1 MADTTPGPMAVSS
14 PGGARAVL
22 VPDPDDTLVAVSLRL
37 ATGSRHDPQH
47 ASGLA
52 HVLEH
57 LMFRR
62 ARQAGGARYTGGAR
76 QAGGGSHSHDVQAA
90 GGYVNA
96 KTSADW
102 TKFIHV
108 VPPELVAM
116 VLDLEIERFTGAA
129 GRFDPGDLEREKEVV
144 LSERHQRMDGA
155 PYGTA
160 VERLVAALHPAPSAY
175 HRLPIGL
182 PEHVRAMTVDDC
194 RRFYADHYV
203 AGRVNVVVAGAVT
216 PAVLDHVT
224 RLLEAFPTGP
234 AGTAGPVSAGQPVVP
249 AQAEL
254 ETALPRAP
262 ETIRLPASAPGRPKV
277 YLALPLPPEG
287 TWAFEC
293 ARLAAFFLGRGMA
306 CRLGERLGRQL
317 GLTAAVAVKTIGRAY
332 GHSVGVIEATPA
344 DGVPPEKVVAAV
356 ETAIAEVVDGA
367 LDEHDLQRAKA
378 VYRLGWLSDMDSI
391 DRRSDGLSLTLQLTG
406 SVDAY
411 LHHDGRIAAVGL
423 ADLHDAVRLWHQPPR
438 LVELVYS

>member
-1 MADTTPGPMAVSS
+1 MADTMPEPLAFSS
-14 PGGARAVL
+14 AGGARAVL

-37 ATGSRHDPQH
+37 ATGSRHDPRH

-57 LMFRR
+57 LMFR
-62 ARQAGGARYTGGAR
+62 GARRT
-76 QAGGGSHSHDVQAA
+76 GGGSHSHDVQAA

-129 GRFDPGDLEREKEVV
+129 GRFDPTDLDREKQVV

-155 PYGTA
+155 PHGTA

-175 HRLPIGL
+175 HRLPIGV

-194 RRFYADHYV
+194 RRFYDDHYV
-203 AGRVNVVVAGAVT
+203 AGRVNIVVAGAVT
-216 PAVLDHVT
+216 PAVSDHVA
-224 RLLEAFPTGP
+224 RLLDAFPAGP
-234 AGTAGPVSAGQPVVP
+234 AGSVQPVVA
-249 AQAEL
+249 AQPE
-254 ETALPRAP
+254 P
-262 ETIRLPASAPGRPKV
+262 ETIRLQAPGRPRV

-287 TWAFEC
+287 TWPFEC

-317 GLTAAVAVKTIGRAY
+317 GLTAAVAVRTIGRAY
-332 GHSVGVIEATPA
+332 GSSVGVVEATPA

-367 LDEHDLQRAKA
+367 LDERDLRRAKA

-391 DRRSDGLSLTLQLTG
+391 DRRSDGLSLALQLTG

-411 LHHDGRIAAVGL
+411 LRHDERIAAVSL
-423 ADLHDAVRLWHQPPR
+423 ADLHGAVRLWHQPPR

>member
-37 ATGSRHDPQH
+37 STGSRHDPRH

-57 LMFRR
+57 VMFRGV
-62 ARQAGGARYTGGAR
+62 RQAS
-76 QAGGGSHSHDVQAA
+76 GGSHSHDVQAA

-108 VPPELVAM
+108 VPPDLVAM

-129 GRFDPGDLEREKEVV
+129 GRFDPVDLEREKEVV

-175 HRLPIGL
+175 HRLPIGV
-182 PEHVRAMTVDDC
+182 PEHVRAMTADDC
-194 RRFYADHYV
+194 RRFYDDHYV
-203 AGRVNVVVAGAVT
+203 AGRVNIVVAGAVT
-216 PAVLDHVT
+216 PAVVDHVA
-224 RLLEAFPTGP
+224 RLLDAFP
-234 AGTAGPVSAGQPVVP
+234 AGAAGAGQPAVP
-249 AQAEL
+249 AQAE
-254 ETALPRAP
+254 P
-262 ETIRLPASAPGRPKV
+262 ETIRLQAAAPGRPKV
-277 YLALPLPPEG
+277 YLALPLPQEG

-317 GLTAAVAVKTIGRAY
+317 GLTAAVTVKTIGRAY
-332 GHSVGVIEATPA
+332 GSSVGVIEATPA

-356 ETAIAEVVDGA
+356 AAAIAEVVDGA
-367 LDEHDLQRAKA
+367 LDERDLRRAKA

-406 SVDAY
+406 SVEAY
-411 LHHDGRIAAVGL
+411 LRHDERITAVGL
-423 ADLHDAVRLWHQPPR
+423 ADLRDAVRLWHQPPR